1 MVVWYGTSYKVNA
14 EPNNGRGQ
22 ADFTVSKGMNN
33 QNIIEFKLA
42 SNSSLGHVF
51 TQIKIYEAANCTDG
65 SLVVIFYFTEEEK
78 RFAEKVIEDSGYKSA
93 IDESIFWIDCRKDNK
108 KSVSIA

>member
-1 MVVWYGTSYKVNA
+1 
-14 EPNNGRGQ
+14 
-22 ADFTVSKGMNN
+22 MNN

-78 RFAEKVIEDSGYKSA
+78 DLQ
-93 IDESIFWIDCRKDNK
+93 K
-108 KSVSIA
+108 KSLKIQGINRLLMNRFF

>member
-1 MVVWYGTSYKVNA
+1 
-14 EPNNGRGQ
+14 
-22 ADFTVSKGMNN
+22 MNN

-78 RFAEKVIEDSGYKSA
+78 DLQ
-93 IDESIFWIDCRKDNK
+93 K
-108 KSVSIA
+108 KSLKIQGINWLLMNRFFDRL

>member
-42 SNSSLGHVF
+42 SNSSLEHVF
-51 TQIKIYEAANCTDG
+51 MQIKIYEAANCTDG
-65 SLVVIFYFTEEEK
+65 SLIVIFYFTEE
-78 RFAEKVIEDSGYKSA
+78 
-93 IDESIFWIDCRKDNK
+93 KDLQK
-108 KSVSIA
+108 KSLKIQGINRLLMNQFFG

>member
-1 MVVWYGTSYKVNA
+1 MQKKKIFKDYLGLYGMELQYKVDA

-22 ADFTVSKGMNN
+22 ADFIVSKGMNN

-78 RFAEKVIEDSGYKSA
+78 DLQ
-93 IDESIFWIDCRKDNK
+93 K
-108 KSVSIA
+108 KSLKIQGINRLLMNRFFDRL

>member
-1 MVVWYGTSYKVNA
+1 
-14 EPNNGRGQ
+14 
-22 ADFTVSKGMNN
+22 MNN

-78 RFAEKVIEDSGYKSA
+78 DLQ
-93 IDESIFWIDCRKDNK
+93 K
-108 KSVSIA
+108 KSLKIQGINRLLMNRFFDRL